1 MGFLDSLFKK
11 KAGDPLAG
19 MRLKV
24 EENPKDARLAMDLAT
39 QLKAKG
45 QHDEAVEYARR
56 AAQAHKESGFVQK
69 AVAVLKSALAWGS
82 PTPELLEDLAQRY
95 LELKLKEDARETL
108 VKLRSLHREAGHIA
122 AVDQV
127 GARIAE
133 LGPGR

>member
-1 MGFLDSLFKK
+1 MGFFDSLFKK
-11 KAGDPLAG
+11 KDGDPLAA
-19 MRLKV
+19 MKLKV

-45 QHDEAVEYARR
+45 QLEEAVEYARR
-56 AAQAHKESGFVQK
+56 AAQAHKDSGFVQK

-82 PTPELLEDLAQRY
+82 PTPELLEDLAQTY

-108 VKLRSLHREAGHIA
+108 MKLRTLHREAGHMA